1 MRLRRTM
8 EMGLTA
14 GGAAVLVL
22 VSGWFSN
29 PPGLAASP
37 AGAGPSH
44 ETPVDAFYR
53 LDTDADGVLS
63 PGEARESSVLKG
75 RFGDADAN
83 RDGSIDRSEFAAY
96 ELLREDTGPEAP
108 ETAPLNDSGAIP
120 GRQDSRDGPNGGAG
134 APDSRSLEQEFQA
147 ADRDGD
153 GNLSLS
159 EFSAFRTA
167 PAAAGEP
174 EAGQEGRAVISP
186 RRSQAFE
193 QIDRNGDGVID
204 YGEAAAVPVLHDGF
218 GDADTDLNAEIDQAE
233 FSAFVLDRSADPP
246 ELPGRFGQPI
256 TELPTRP
263 E

>member
-1 MRLRRTM
+1 MRLRRAL

-14 GGAAVLVL
+14 AGAAIFVLVA
-22 VSGWFSN
+22 GWVAN
-29 PPGLAASP
+29 PPGLAANP
-37 AGAGPSH
+37 AGTDPSH
-44 ETPVDAFYR
+44 DRPIDAFYR

-63 PGEARESSVLKG
+63 PGEARESSMLQG

-96 ELLREDTGPEAP
+96 ELLREDTGPHAP
-108 ETAPLNDSGAIP
+108 ETAPGNDTGAAP
-120 GRQDSRDGPNGGAG
+120 GPQGGRDGLNGEAG
-134 APDSRSLEQEFQA
+134 APDSGSLEQEFQA

-153 GNLSLS
+153 GSLSLS

-167 PAAAGEP
+167 TAAAGDP
-174 EAGQEGRAVISP
+174 EAGQEGYADISP
-186 RRSQAFE
+186 ARSQAFE
-193 QIDRNGDGVID
+193 RIDRNGDGAID

-218 GDADTDLNAEIDQAE
+218 GEADTDLNAAIDRAE
-233 FSAFVLDRSADPP
+233 FSAFVLDRSANPP
-246 ELPGRFGQPI
+246 ELPGRFGEPI